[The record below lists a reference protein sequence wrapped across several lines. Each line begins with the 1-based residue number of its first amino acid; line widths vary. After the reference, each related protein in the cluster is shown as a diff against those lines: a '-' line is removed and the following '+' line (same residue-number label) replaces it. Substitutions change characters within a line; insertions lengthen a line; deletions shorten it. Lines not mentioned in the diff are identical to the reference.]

1 MNEHH
6 SATAECEPQ
15 AADVFSFEASDVTGT
30 HQVLVEDVDRSLP
43 AGAVARALAARM
55 SLPQNVPW
63 GLRENSNSEFL
74 ADEKPIGNQIQPG
87 ASVTITPKSHLGATD
102 R

>member
-1 MNEHH
+1 MNDPH
-6 SATAECEPQ
+6 SAVAECDSP
-15 AADVFSFEASDVTGT
+15 AADAFSFEASDVTGT
-30 HQVLVEDVDRSLP
+30 HQVFVENVDRSLP

-63 GLRENSNSEFL
+63 GLRENSNSAFL
-74 ADEKPIGNQIQPG
+74 ADEQPVGSQIEPG
-87 ASVTITPKSHLGATD
+87 ASVTITPKSHLGATE